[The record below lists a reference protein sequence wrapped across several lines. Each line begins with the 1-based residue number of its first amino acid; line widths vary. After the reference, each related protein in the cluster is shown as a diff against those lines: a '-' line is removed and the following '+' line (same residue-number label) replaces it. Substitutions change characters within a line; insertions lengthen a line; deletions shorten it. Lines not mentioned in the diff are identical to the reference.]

1 MALLGDFNPQPRFKL
16 LLALETYPPL
26 VKKQKKQQE
35 KHTQLRIDFMGE
47 PSVQT
52 EDFEEQLKTIKIVR
66 SIYSGE

>member
-26 VKKQKKQQE
+26 VKKQQE